1 MDVNQPTAATASQ
14 KAPLQGIGG
23 WLIFPV
29 IGLFYMLYQTL
40 MMVLFDINQVKTVWH
55 LVTDVNSDFY
65 ISGFSAAFYALQ
77 VSYGILAVLFI
88 WAFVAALKWQK
99 KAKTLFIITMLLY
112 SLMIIAS
119 RFVFPNLFGI
129 EVKYGY
135 VMTVVNSGFYCF
147 IWIPYFLVSERVKQ
161 TFTR

>member
-1 MDVNQPTAATASQ
+1 MDVNQPTATTAPQ

-40 MMVLFDINQVKTVWH
+40 MMVLFDINQIKTVWH
-55 LVTDVNSDFY
+55 LVTNVNSDFY
-65 ISGFSAAFYALQ
+65 VSGFSTAFYSLQ
-77 VSYGILAVLFI
+77 AGHGILVLLLI
-88 WAFVAALKWQK
+88 WTFVAALKWQK
-99 KAKTLFIITMLLY
+99 KAKVLFIISMLLY

-119 RFVFPNLFGI
+119 RFVFPNFFGI

-135 VMTVVNSGFYCF
+135 MMTVVNSVFYCF
-147 IWIPYFLVSERVKQ
+147 IWIPYLLVSDRVKQ
-161 TFTR
+161 TFIR